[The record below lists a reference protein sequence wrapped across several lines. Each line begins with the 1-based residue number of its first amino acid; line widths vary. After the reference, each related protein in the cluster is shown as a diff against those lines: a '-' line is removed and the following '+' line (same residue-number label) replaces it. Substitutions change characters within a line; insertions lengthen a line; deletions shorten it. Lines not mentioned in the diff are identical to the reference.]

1 MTRTQQT
8 RRTVLKGI
16 GAAAAAAVAAPVATT
31 RAAATAGWTAVE
43 TPTDGTLYGVVYTN
57 AGAYAVGA
65 GGVVLE
71 RTADGWRTVLDGG
84 PTGNGNNLYGAGVT
98 DDGRRLW
105 FVGSSGAI
113 GEYDVESGTL
123 YDHSAPNDV
132 TNNFN
137 DVSVTGDADEA
148 NVYVAGDSGSIY
160 YSFENGRSGT
170 WDGVTPGSG
179 SNLNAVD
186 FYDDRAGH
194 AVDGNTTVFET
205 ADGSTWE
212 KRGIADANNNFYG
225 VDADGTDDVWVSGGG
240 GTVSR
245 WDGAEWTRADTGDAG
260 LRDIEV
266 AGGDGLTVGGGGA
279 VFRLSDGR
287 WTAAE
292 APTGANL
299 RAVALGDPDIAVGA
313 GGVVIERA

>member
-16 GAAAAAAVAAPVATT
+16 GAAAAAAAAPMAATGVAAASEWTVA
-31 RAAATAGWTAVE
+31 E
-43 TPTDGTLYGVVYTN
+43 TPTDSTLYDVVYTN
-57 AGAYAVGA
+57 AGAYAVGS

-71 RTADGWRTVLDGG
+71 RTKDGWRTVVDGG
-84 PTGNGNNLYGAGVT
+84 PTGNGNNLYGASVT

-113 GEYDVESGTL
+113 GEYDVESETL

-137 DVSVTGDADEA
+137 DVSATGNAGDA

-160 YSFENGRSGT
+160 YSFGNGETGT

-179 SNLNAVD
+179 SNVNALS

-194 AVDGNTTVFET
+194 AVDGNTTVFEA

-212 KRGIADANNNFYG
+212 KRGIADANSDFYG
-225 VDADGTDDVWVSGGG
+225 VDSDGSDDVWVSGGG
-240 GTVSR
+240 GTIHR
-245 WDGAEWTRADTGDAG
+245 WNGAEWTRADTGDAG

-266 AGGDGLTVGGGGA
+266 DGGEGLTVGGGGA
-279 VFRLSDGR
+279 VFRLADGR
-287 WTAAE
+287 WTAME
-292 APTGANL
+292 TPTGGNL
-299 RAVALGDPDIAVGA
+299 KAVALGGPDIAVGA
-313 GGVVIERA
+313 GGVVIERS